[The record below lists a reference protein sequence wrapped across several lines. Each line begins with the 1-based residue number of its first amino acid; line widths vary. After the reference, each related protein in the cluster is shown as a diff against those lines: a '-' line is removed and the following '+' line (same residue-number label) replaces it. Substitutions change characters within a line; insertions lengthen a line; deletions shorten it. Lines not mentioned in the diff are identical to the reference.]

1 MCYLVKLGKVSVIMN
16 VLCGEIF
23 LALVQKGC
31 EEKCK
36 GEKIHERRK
45 AKADE

>member
-1 MCYLVKLGKVSVIMN
+1 MN

-31 EEKCK
+31 KEKCK